1 MPRCAQRR
9 AAGLVV
15 AALLAASAVHGGA
28 TENPLFNALVRDSET
43 TLHFRSH
50 YLARDRRDLSD
61 SLAWAGGGWVGYRSG
76 WLADHLQIGLTGYTS
91 QKIHGPEDKDGA
103 SLLLVG
109 QRSYSVLGEAY
120 ASLKLGEHKLSGGRF
135 VVNQFELN
143 PQDTRMTPRSFEGL
157 AASGKVG
164 GIDYY
169 LGRFEKMKAR
179 NWDTFEEVSE
189 VAGAPQAKAPL
200 WLISLRAKPS
210 EAWQLGY
217 ASYQVRDV
225 LTSHYAEAS
234 WQTDLS
240 SATRLRLNG
249 QYMRQGSNGRDL
261 LTGQAFD
268 TWSTGLKADLM
279 HGPLT
284 LSAIA
289 MKTDE
294 AAAYRVPFG
303 SWVGYTCRMIT
314 NFNRAGER
322 AWGADAII
330 DFATLGAPGL
340 VLTTSATRGSG
351 AINAN
356 TGAPLSRNTELDFT
370 ADYRFNQA
378 AWPEWARP
386 LWLRLRLGRLD
397 QTLGERHDVTKEYH
411 LILNYAITFK

>member
-1 MPRCAQRR
+1 MPDR
-9 AAGLVV
+9 APRHA
-15 AALLAASAVHGGA
+15 AALLATLLTAATAHAS
-28 TENPLFNALVRDSET
+28 ENDNSLVNALVRDSET

-61 SLAWAGGGWVGYRSG
+61 SLAWAAGGWVGYRSG

-103 SLLLVG
+103 ALLLLG

-143 PQDTRMTPRSFEGL
+143 PQDTRMTPRSFEGI
-157 AASGKVG
+157 AASGKLG
-164 GIDYY
+164 GVDYY
-169 LGRFEKMKAR
+169 LARFEKMKAR
-179 NWDTFEEVSE
+179 NWDTFEDVSE

-200 WLISLRAKPS
+200 WLISLRARPS
-210 EAWQLGY
+210 EAVQLGY
-217 ASYQVRDV
+217 ASYRVQDV
-225 LTSHYAEAS
+225 LASHYAEAS
-234 WQTDLS
+234 WLGDLT
-240 SATRLRLNG
+240 ATTRLRLNG
-249 QYMRQGSNGRDL
+249 QYMRQGSTGRNL
-261 LTGQAFD
+261 LTGQDFS
-268 TWSTGLKADLM
+268 TWSAGVKADLI

-294 AAAYRVPFG
+294 AAPYRVPFG

-340 VLTTSATRGSG
+340 VVSTSATRGSG

-378 AWPEWARP
+378 DWPEWARP
-386 LWLRLRLGRLD
+386 LWLRLRLGRLE
-397 QTLGERHDVTKEYH
+397 QRLGDRLDVTKETH